1 MLLNLKFCFLLVLTL
16 TNFCSNSYGQSQNVE
31 IKVFLEGPYNKVSHK
46 MSTKLSDL
54 GYLPGMQPKALLGKK
69 TPLKDPY
76 SPMAKS
82 SIHRFNYNCKD
93 AEGGV
98 DLICVN
104 ILDDETGKVVVSR
117 TELLTTYGHVSFSI
131 ENGTLASGK
140 KYSIIIAHRNHLPV
154 KSSSIGM
161 DKGHLY
167 FDFTAY
173 HTDDQKAI
181 DDIHVMIAG
190 NLSGIDRDHLCMI
203 NQTDVDLW
211 QKANGQFSSYFLEDV
226 DLSGDVNVKD
236 QQLILSNLAA
246 QSSY

>member
-1 MLLNLKFCFLLVLTL
+1 M
-16 TNFCSNSYGQSQNVE
+16 SYGQAQNVE

-82 SIHRFNYNCKD
+82 SIHRFNYNSNNVD
-93 AEGGV
+93 GGV
-98 DLICVN
+98 DLVCIN
-104 ILDDETGKVVVSR
+104 IIEDESGNIAVSR
-117 TELLTTYGHVSFSI
+117 TELLTTYGHISFSL
-131 ENGTLASGK
+131 ENSTLKAGK
-140 KYSIIIAHRNHLPV
+140 KYSIVIAHRNHLPV
-154 KSSSIGM
+154 KSSSIDI
-161 DKGHLY
+161 DKGQLY
-167 FDFTAY
+167 FDFTTY
-173 HTDDQKAI
+173 HSNDQKAI
-181 DDIHVMIAG
+181 DGIHVMIAG
-190 NLSGIDRDHLCMI
+190 NLSGNDQDHLCII
-203 NQTDVDLW
+203 NQKDVDLW
-211 QKANGQFSSYFLEDV
+211 QKANGQFSSYFIEDV